1 VNDNP
6 HHDRTN
12 LREVGVEPACYEEP
26 LARIA
31 EALRTKRSIC
41 DLVETIADS
50 LPEPSSLICLRAA
63 CVLRND
69 LPLYFADAGRYLLPQ
84 LRARHSGSNWIERM
98 LDQVEAD
105 HVQLEGSIDEVADL
119 LERIGAGKARHHER
133 IVAGYALRCFFEGLR
148 RHINWEQNLI
158 LPLANESLTADD
170 MLVIAEGIRQNRNS
184 PPNGI
189 APRPHPPVE

>member
-6 HHDRTN
+6 HHDRAI
-12 LREVGVEPACYEEP
+12 LREVGVEPARYEEP

-31 EALRTKRSIC
+31 EALRTKRWIC

-69 LPLYFADAGRYLLPQ
+69 LPRYLADAGRYLLPQ
-84 LRARHSGSNWIERM
+84 LRARHAESNWIGRM

-105 HVQLEGSIDEVADL
+105 HAQLEGSIDEVADL
-119 LERIGAGKARHHER
+119 LERIGAGQARHQER
-133 IVAGYALRCFFEGLR
+133 VVAGYALRCFFEGLR
-148 RHINWEQNLI
+148 RHIGWEQNLI
-158 LPLANESLTADD
+158 LPLANESLTAED
-170 MLVIAEGIRQNRNS
+170 MLVIAEGIRQNRDVT
-184 PPNGI
+184 PNVI
-189 APRPHPPVE
+189 APQPHPHVE